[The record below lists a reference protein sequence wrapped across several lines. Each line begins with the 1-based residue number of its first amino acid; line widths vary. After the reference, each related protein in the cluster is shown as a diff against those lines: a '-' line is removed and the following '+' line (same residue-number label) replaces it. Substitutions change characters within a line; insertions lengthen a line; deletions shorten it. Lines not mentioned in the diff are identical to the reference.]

1 MVIWITAAGRWKGLG
16 EEWKR
21 VSCGEF
27 EIRCCSEDDGCGN
40 WELSERKIRKGN
52 KFGTVSTLPMPA
64 KILQAYAGVEV
75 AFTATGL
82 WEQRFPSLAAFGKGS
97 IDSSSL
103 ELHKCTDHFGLYMLY
118 IFLFL
123 KSYLLYRI
131 QIVLRW
137 GMFFF
142 VPVYEQQS
150 SSHRVKAGAPNN
162 LLNTLTERGWY
173 RTGTGLRWI
182 GQVRAVSGCVT
193 AWPCVS
199 HKKGFSWSC
208 LVL

>member
-40 WELSERKIRKGN
+40 WELSKRKIREGN
-52 KFGTVSTLPMPA
+52 KFGTVSMLPMPA

-75 AFTATGL
+75 AFTAAGV
-82 WEQRFPSLAAFGKGS
+82 WEQRFPSLAAVGKGS

-103 ELHKCTDHFGLYMLY
+103 GLHKCTDHFSLYLLY

-123 KSYLLYRI
+123 LKKKNHIY
-131 QIVLRW
+131 
-137 GMFFF
+137 FFNYKLF
-142 VPVYEQQS
+142 WDGECFSLCQCMNSNPLV
-150 SSHRVKAGAPNN
+150 
-162 LLNTLTERGWY
+162 TGWKQELQ
-173 RTGTGLRWI
+173 TT
-182 GQVRAVSGCVT
+182 C
-193 AWPCVS
+193 
-199 HKKGFSWSC
+199 
-208 LVL
+208 